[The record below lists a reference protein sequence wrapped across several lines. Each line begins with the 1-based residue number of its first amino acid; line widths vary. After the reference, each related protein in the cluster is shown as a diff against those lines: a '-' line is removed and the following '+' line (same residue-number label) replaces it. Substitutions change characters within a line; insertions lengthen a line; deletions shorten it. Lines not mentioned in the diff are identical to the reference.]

1 MSFSVPKAKKY
12 YVTLIIMLFFTFFIT
27 NFIKRKKYKTISEIE
42 SKFSYNEMTIINNV
56 FLNADHFSDDELK
69 DFLERHWDINENKTV
84 LKKIVVIYDYKKYK

>member
-1 MSFSVPKAKKY
+1 MKKEK
-12 YVTLIIMLFFTFFIT
+12 
-27 NFIKRKKYKTISEIE
+27 NIKRFLKLKAN
-42 SKFSYNEMTIINNV
+42 FHEMTIINNV